1 VIDLKVIATIMLRMI
16 VQRMGIVVMVVV
28 VAMM

>member
-1 VIDLKVIATIMLRMI
+1 MIDLKVIATIMLRMI